1 MTFAEGSI
9 KTPVG
14 TISKK
19 TALWAGVGT
28 GVLALLVWYR
38 KRQNTSAAADTTGE
52 INPATG
58 YVYGSAEDAQALE
71 AQANYHSP
79 SGSAGGGGGSSVS
92 TGFTSNSQWAQ
103 AVVQY
108 MTDNS
113 TVVDPSQLQEA
124 LGKYLTGAPVT
135 DTQKNL
141 IEQAIAVQGY
151 PPIAGTTGYP
161 PAINQSPTSGT
172 TTTTSKPGTVT
183 GLHVTNAS
191 SGEIDLTWN
200 AVQGATR
207 YEIYR
212 IATAGAA
219 KGQGSERVVSYDTN
233 VKIYPLAGKTTYR
246 FDVYALNAAGSSAA
260 VSVTATTK

>member
-1 MTFAEGSI
+1 MDGSI
-9 KTPVG
+9 KTPIG

-58 YVYGSAEDAQALE
+58 YVYGSAEDASALE
-71 AQANYHSP
+71 AQANYQYP
-79 SGSAGGGGGSSVS
+79 SGSAGGGGGSSIT

-113 TVVDPSQLQEA
+113 TVTDPSQLQEA
-124 LGKYLTGAPVT
+124 LGKYLTGAAVT

-151 PPIAGTTGYP
+151 PPVAGTTGYP
-161 PAINQSPTSGT
+161 PAINQNPTSSTPGE
-172 TTTTSKPGTVT
+172 TTSKPGTVS
-183 GLHVTNAS
+183 GLHVTNAAT
-191 SGEIDLTWN
+191 GEIDLAWT

-207 YEIYR
+207 YEVYR
-212 IATAGAA
+212 IGTAGAA
-219 KGQGSERVVSYDTN
+219 KGQGSERVVSYDTS
-233 VKIYPLAGKTTYR
+233 VKIYPLASKSTYR

-260 VSVTATTK
+260 VSVSATTK